1 MNKTITQDKA
11 KNLMHKL
18 KCSNTMFFMEYEK
31 EQGKRKQILCKFGLN
46 EDKTLLKHNYKPS
59 LYDSLEVFN
68 ISLQAFV
75 RLSFKDVIY
84 LRYNQIRYFVL
95 PN

>member
-1 MNKTITQDKA
+1 MNKTITEDKA

-18 KCSNTMFFMEYEK
+18 KCSNTMFFMEYERK
-31 EQGKRKQILCKFGLN
+31 EGERKHILCKFGLK

-68 ISLQAFV
+68 VTLQAFV
-75 RLSFKDVIY
+75 NLSFKDVIY
-84 LRYNQIRYFVL
+84 LRYNDIRYFVL

>member
-18 KCSNTMFFMEYEK
+18 KCSNTMFFMEYE
-31 EQGKRKQILCKFGLN
+31 RKQRERKHILCKFGLK
-46 EDKTLLKHNYKPS
+46 EDKALLKDNYQPS

-75 RLSFKDVIY
+75 SLSFKDVIY
-84 LRYNQIRYFVL
+84 LRYNEIRYFVL